1 MKSIGIVGLPNVGKS
16 TLFNV
21 ITKLAVPAEN
31 FPFCTIDKNV
41 GIVEYHD
48 ERITALAKLFE
59 SNEVFPAVIQFVDIA
74 GLVKGASKG
83 EGLGN
88 QFLSHIRETD
98 LIMFLLRGFPDKNV
112 THVYDRVAPKT
123 DLEDVML
130 ELILKDVET
139 VEKKVHS
146 LEKDVRSGK
155 SDKAKIQSDALQKL
169 IKLLL
174 EGRTAYY
181 FAHLPEIKLSE
192 PIQEILRDLFLLTA
206 KPFLVVFNI
215 SYIDMN
221 NADYVAKIEQ
231 WKKEVAEYV
240 EFSYGKDVMGD
251 IAMID
256 SKFLADIQSFSE
268 EEVAEMK
275 QELSYYCDVQTLIDI
290 AKQKLHY
297 INFYVGNEKDTRSW
311 FLTEGDTAVDA
322 AGCIHTSIADRFVKA
337 QIANVADILALGG
350 FNEVKAA
357 GKLQTVGKTYVMQDG
372 DYINVLTSYQGISD

>member
-48 ERITALAKLFE
+48 ERITALAKLFQ

-88 QFLSHIRETD
+88 QFLSHIREVD
-98 LIMFLLRGFPDKNV
+98 LVMYLLRAFPDKNV
-112 THVYDRVAPKT
+112 MHVYDRVAPKT
-123 DLEDVML
+123 DLEDVLM
-130 ELILKDVET
+130 ELILRDVDA
-139 VEKKVHS
+139 VEKKIHG
-146 LEKDVRSGK
+146 LDKDVRSGK
-155 SDKAKIQSDALQKL
+155 SEKAKIQQQALQNL
-169 IKLLL
+169 TKLLL

-181 FAHLPEIKLSE
+181 YANLPEVKLSE
-192 PIQEILRDLFLLTA
+192 PIQEIIHDLFLLTA
-206 KPFLVVFNI
+206 KPFLAVFNI

-221 NADYVAKIEQ
+221 NAEYVAKIEA
-231 WKKEVAEYV
+231 WKKEVV
-240 EFSYGKDVMGD
+240 EFVDFAYGKDVIGD
-251 IAMID
+251 IALID
-256 SKFLADIQSFSE
+256 SKFLADIQNFSAE
-268 EEVAEMK
+268 ELTEIKE
-275 QELSYYCDVQTLIDI
+275 ELSYYCDVQALIDI
-290 AKQKLHY
+290 AKKKLHF

-311 FLTEGDTAVDA
+311 FLTEGETAVDA
-322 AGCIHTSIADRFVKA
+322 AGCIHTSIADRFVRA
-337 QIANVADILALGG
+337 QIVRVADILELGG

-372 DYINVLTSYQGISD
+372 DYLNVLTS